1 MQSKTIP
8 NAEFDLKNQTISWTC
23 QCGEA
28 KRAKCSDLFR
38 VQFGNDDYYLCRAC
52 SRKVTLTFL
61 RSLYSLKMQE
71 RILERLEERSAPV

>member
-23 QCGEA
+23 MCGES
-28 KRAKCSDLFR
+28 KKAKCSDLFGID
-38 VQFGNDDYYLCRAC
+38 FSFDTFYAC
-52 SRKVTLTFL
+52 HTCFRRVTLAHL